1 MEGRNNNILEKY
13 IQGSINEDEYNELRR
28 RAQDDS
34 DETVRNMLDA
44 CWQKDLN
51 IHSIPSEVKGRMRG
65 RINQAVNRETRRI
78 LFKRVSAIAAA
89 VLLPL
94 FIISTVYFYR
104 QSSHYRQ
111 IPNIVSVNK
120 GQRAGITLP
129 DGTIVYLN
137 SESRLTYTPEF
148 NDIMREVTLEG
159 EAFFDVKPN
168 KNKPFVVK
176 TSVFDVEVLG
186 TSFNVSVYEDDN
198 IVETALV
205 EGKVKLTMN
214 RSACKPVYLTPSQ
227 KFVYSRNERRGQIS
241 IMEEDSE
248 LAWKQGILVFND
260 EPLEEV
266 FKKIER
272 WYGVTIHY
280 DQNNIVD
287 DNFTGQ
293 FKLIPIQ
300 EMMNILRMHY
310 NLKFKIEDNDIY
322 II

>member
-1 MEGRNNNILEKY
+1 MEVDKGNILEKY
-13 IQGSINEDEYNELRR
+13 IQGSINEEEYNELRGR
-28 RAQDDS
+28 VRDDS
-34 DETVRNMLDA
+34 DETVREMLDA

-51 IHSIPSEVKGRMRG
+51 IHSMPREAKERMRG
-65 RINQAVNRETRRI
+65 RINQKVKREARRI
-78 LFKRVSAIAAA
+78 LLKRVSTIAAA

-104 QSSHYRQ
+104 ESSRYRQ

-148 NDIMREVTLEG
+148 NDKMREVTLEG
-159 EAFFDVKPN
+159 EAFFDVTPDKR
-168 KNKPFVVK
+168 KPFVVK

-198 IVETALV
+198 VVETALV

-214 RSACKPVYLTPSQ
+214 RSASKPVYLTPSQ
-227 KFVYSRNERRGQIS
+227 KFVYARNERRGQIS

-248 LAWKQGILVFND
+248 LAWRQGILVFND

-280 DQNNIVD
+280 DKHTLVN

-293 FKLIPIQ
+293 FKLISVQ

-310 NLKFKIEDNDIY
+310 NLKFKIEKNDIY